1 MDARTKFTVALKQ
14 SCVDLPQIATMLLRL
29 SPREK
34 EGIGTV
40 GADQRLRFYY
50 DPEVMDAMPVDEVSF
65 EQKMAI
71 AHAFLSH
78 GSRGSFL
85 DDDPS
90 SVEAWKKSTRI
101 SAVEFLKTYGQEV
114 PPHAPCCD
122 NTTDVDGNPLPQ
134 GLCSEE
140 YYGLLLEGGQE
151 PPPPPEG
158 PNGPDEPEEHKG
170 PVNDTGRGGGGEIQ
184 DGKERD
190 WQDEFKD
197 DDINS
202 RPDGPND
209 GELEKLRSKLGEGLK
224 SMGRSGCGDF
234 AMVQD
239 SLKKPKIRPEQLL
252 RMAIARNVTK
262 FRRGTSQPTYRRVSR
277 RQQIGDPFIKPSHVD
292 PTPKVTVVVDTSASM
307 TKGERELGLGMVD
320 LALKG
325 MKLDEVRVVGAD
337 TQISSDQ
344 FSIRNASQVK
354 LTGGGGTR
362 MDEVVNT
369 LLSEPASKLPDL
381 LILVTDGGT
390 KWPDRNK
397 VPVISCVTQP
407 EEVRLWETPPDWM
420 PLVYVG

>member
-50 DPEVMDAMPVDEVSF
+50 DPEVMEAMPVDEVSF
-65 EQKMAI
+65 EQKMAV
-71 AHAFLSH
+71 AHAFLGH

-85 DDDPS
+85 GDDPS
-90 SVEAWKKSTRI
+90 SVEAWQKATRI

-122 NTTDVDGNPLPQ
+122 NTTDVDGNPLPK

-140 YYGLLLEGGQE
+140 YYGLLLQDEQDPPPPPDGPDGPD

-158 PNGPDEPEEHKG
+158 GIPSERSN
-170 PVNDTGRGGGGEIQ
+170 GGEVQ
-184 DGKERD
+184 DGKERE

-197 DDINS
+197 DDINA
-202 RPDGPND
+202 RPDGPTD
-209 GELEKLRSKLGEGLK
+209 GELDKLRSKLSEGLK

-239 SLKKPKIRPEQLL
+239 SLEKPKIPPEQLL
-252 RMAIARNVTK
+252 RMAIAKNVTK

-277 RQQIGDPFIKPSHVD
+277 RQQIGDPIIKPSHID

-307 TKGERELGLGMVD
+307 TKRERELGLGMVD

-337 TQISSDQ
+337 TKISSDQ
-344 FSIRNASQVK
+344 CSIRNAKEVK

-369 LLSEPASKLPDL
+369 LLSEPARKLPDL

-390 KWPDRNK
+390 KWPSKNK
-397 VPVISCVTQP
+397 VPFISCVTGEEGHVYLHEDPP
-407 EEVRLWETPPDWM
+407 EWM